1 MWCSVTVNA
10 FYRDWTVMRRKS
22 NAKDGEHSNVLAGS
36 LSLCVSPPPPSL
48 SLCLCEWDLMLQIL
62 VSCVRQLNCSLSIL
76 FASLFPSSRY
86 GFNGL

>member
-36 LSLCVSPPPPSL
+36 LSLCVSPPPLLSL
-48 SLCLCEWDLMLQIL
+48 S
-62 VSCVRQLNCSLSIL
+62 VFV
-76 FASLFPSSRY
+76 
-86 GFNGL
+86 NGT